1 MLAVVMRSP
10 LGLGLAAVVAT
21 LAYLWLTVAA
31 LGGLGA
37 FLSAPAVVAAGGVAL
52 MLAVSLGFTRC
63 NLSPGVTEDRGNR
76 WVMWAFAGVGVALG
90 CIPAL
95 ADRHEVWPVGGEAL
109 RWFGVGLFAFG
120 GVLRILPVFVLG
132 ERFSALVAIQPGHR
146 LVTTGV
152 YGRIRHPSYLGLL
165 LGATGWALAF
175 GSGVG
180 LVLVLLLLPPLVAR
194 IRAEEALLARQFG
207 AAYQAYRART
217 DRLVPGLY

>member
-37 FLSAPAVVAAGGVAL
+37 FFSAPALVAAGGVAL
-52 MLAVSLGFTRC
+52 MLAVALGFTRC
-63 NLSPGVTEDRGNR
+63 NLSPGVAEDRGNR
-76 WVMWAFAGVGVALG
+76 WVVWAFAAIGVLLG
-90 CIPAL
+90 CLPAW
-95 ADRHEVWPVGGEAL
+95 ADRYEIWPIGGEAL
-109 RWFGVGLFAFG
+109 RWLGVGLFALG
-120 GVLRILPVFVLG
+120 GVLRIWPVFVLG

-146 LVTTGV
+146 LVTTGL
-152 YGRIRHPSYLGLL
+152 YGRIRHPSYLGMLI
-165 LGATGWALAF
+165 GATGWSLAF

-180 LVLVLLLLPPLVAR
+180 LLLVLLLVPPLVAR
-194 IRAEEALLARQFG
+194 IRAEEALLAAQFG
-207 AAYQAYRART
+207 AAYEAYRART